1 MPFSPNSSLYSKNY
15 PRNINY
21 IPVYP
26 VICST
31 YLTGAVIFYR
41 MPRFWKKLLFS
52 DSLPARIFHR
62 VQTVIEV
69 RGLKYLKEEPD
80 LGLSFMFS

>member
-21 IPVYP
+21 MHPKG
-26 VICST
+26 T
-31 YLTGAVIFYR
+31 YFVAPAVIFYR
-41 MPRFWKKLLFS
+41 MPLFWKKLLFS
-52 DSLPARIFHR
+52 DSLLARIFHR

>member
-1 MPFSPNSSLYSKNY
+1 MPFSPNSSLYSRNY
-15 PRNINY
+15 PWNSNY
-21 IPVYP
+21 IP
-26 VICST
+26 
-31 YLTGAVIFYR
+31 AVILYR

-52 DSLPARIFHR
+52 DSLLTRIFHR